1 MILQYLLRFG
11 RAEAIKNSQP
21 VSLAR
26 RQRNG
31 VSQPLRS
38 FFVKIANCPRIDWFC
53 SEVVGGGVGQIKAHI
68 KAGRG
73 YFYQGHGRLLIVE
86 RRGWRNVDFS
96 PNFSTAYLHSSR
108 HMAGCYAAGA
118 AGRGVLL

>member
-1 MILQYLLRFG
+1 MIPQDLLCFG

-26 RQRNG
+26 RQRDG

-38 FFVKIANCPRIDWFC
+38 FFVEIANCPRINRFC
-53 SEVVGGGVGQIKAHI
+53 GEVVSGGVGQIKAYI

-96 PNFSTAYLHSSR
+96 PNFSTAYLHPSR
-108 HMAGCYAAGA
+108 HMADCYAAGA
-118 AGRGVLL
+118 GGWGVLL